1 MASQVSPGVVIRE
14 RDLTNTTI
22 VNSQALRAAFAAA
35 FQKGPVET
43 PVAIN
48 SQKEL
53 VDTFGGPVDA
63 NAEDWFVA
71 SEFLNYGG
79 RLVVSRAVSADV
91 DTADSGAG
99 NEVSAVSPG
108 SWGNDLQVVAVDRG
122 FDQKIVLAAD
132 PAVTTNGTTLTFV
145 GGKTAKLYNYDA
157 PTNTGY
163 IVGDTI
169 AAGDEVD
176 IPDTGVAV
184 SGSITAGAAADA
196 DRVAGTYTY
205 VDPVKGASVVLVV
218 ADADGAGPLTEG
230 GAVTLTSVTGG
241 AGYAV
246 GNTIVVPGT
255 SLGGAAPAEN
265 VTVTIGAVI
274 NDVIEVISV
283 ADWYRTETIQVGSFS
298 IKLNQIG
305 PRPGTSAQGA
315 DLGFSGD
322 EFHVAVIS
330 KSTGVVLETFQYLS
344 KLQGGKS
351 PEGLN
356 TYYLTS
362 VNQGSSTVVLGSNPF
377 AIVTN
382 SGADWTDGV
391 NDNVNDVAPGALGII
406 GYESFSLSGGD
417 DDGFDYPNDA
427 LEIFR
432 SYDATDLDFV
442 LMGGSKTTRANT
454 LAKASTAISIASE
467 RKDCIAFISSHR
479 GDQLTNG
486 DVPLSASACKDNI
499 LSFFSSFQSTSYAVF
514 DSGYK
519 YLYDRFND
527 VYRYIPCNGDVAGL
541 CVSTSAQ
548 LADWYSP
555 AGLNRGS
562 LRNAVKIAYNP
573 SQSDRDDL
581 YSERINPIVS
591 LRGSGITLFGDKT
604 ALSSPSA
611 FDRINVRRLF
621 LNIER
626 RVDALAQGVLFEQND
641 TVTRSGFSSAVNSY
655 LAEIRADR
663 GLTDFLVV
671 CDESNN
677 TPSVIDRNEFVA
689 DIYLQPTRSINFITI
704 TLTATRTGV
713 TFSEVTGV

>member
-22 VNSQALRAAFAAA
+22 VNSQALRAAFAGA
-35 FQKGPVET
+35 FQKGPVNT

-63 NAEDWFVA
+63 NAQDWYVA

-79 RLVVSRAVSADV
+79 RLVVSRAVDADNV
-91 DTADSGAG
+91 ATAVSSGS
-99 NEVSAVSPG
+99 EVSAKNPG
-108 SWGNDLQVVAVDRG
+108 SWGNDLVVVALDRG
-122 FDQKIVLAAD
+122 FDQKIKLAAA
-132 PAVTTNGTTLTFV
+132 PAVTADGTTLTFA
-145 GGKTAKLYNYDA
+145 GGKTAKLYGWDA
-157 PTNTGY
+157 GTLTG
-163 IVGDTI
+163 
-169 AAGDEVD
+169 EVVNVSGGAITTSDSLD
-176 IPDTGVAV
+176 IPDTGVIDTFTETSNTGASDLGDGSYSV
-184 SGSITAGAAADA
+184 SVNGDTAG
-196 DRVAGTYTY
+196 T
-205 VDPVKGASVVLVV
+205 GA
-218 ADADGAGPLTEG
+218 
-230 GAVTLTSVTGG
+230 TLTFSVTGG
-241 AGYAV
+241 AVTITGLSGGSGFAAAEEI
-246 GNTIVVPGT
+246 TIVDT
-255 SLGGAAPAEN
+255 DLGGGGTAGTP
-265 VTVTIGAVI
+265 VSIVLTVDSIVDDVNAV
-274 NDVIEVISV
+274 VEVS
-283 ADWYRTETIQVGSFS
+283 DWYRTETIQVGSFS

-305 PRPGTSAQGA
+305 PRPGTSQQGL
-315 DLGFSGD
+315 DLGFTGD

-356 TYYLTS
+356 TYWRTL
-362 VNQGSSTVVLGSNPF
+362 VNQSSQLIDLSASPF
-377 AIVTN
+377 DILTN
-382 SGADWTDGV
+382 SGSDWLDGTDDSV
-391 NDNVNDVAPGALGII
+391 ELVAAGALGII
-406 GYESFSLSGGD
+406 GAPKLELSGGD
-417 DDGFDYPNDA
+417 DADFDYPNDA

-432 SYDATDLDFV
+432 SYDATDLDFI
-442 LMGGSKTTRANT
+442 LMGGSGALASDTT
-454 LAKASTAISIASE
+454 AKASTAISIASE
-467 RKDCIAFISSHR
+467 RKDCIAFVSSHK
-479 GDQLTNG
+479 GNQLSNS
-486 DVPLSASACKDNI
+486 DVPLPANQCKENI
-499 LSFFSSFQSTSYAVF
+499 LNFFSGFQSTSYAVF

-527 VYRYIPCNGDVAGL
+527 VYRWIPCNGDVAGL
-541 CVSTSAQ
+541 CVATSSQ

-562 LRNAVKIAYNP
+562 LRNAVKLAYNP
-573 SQSDRDDL
+573 SQSDRDEL
-581 YSERINPIVS
+581 YSERINPIIS

-641 TVTRSGFSSAVNSY
+641 TITRSGFSSAVNSY

-677 TPSVIDRNEFVA
+677 TSSVIDRNEFVA

-713 TFSEVTGV
+713 NFQEIIGR